1 MCGVK
6 GLCIGLT
13 QGLYVY
19 RCIEG
24 HRFIPASQG
33 VSVYGFIYI
42 YICIGFMQ
50 VSGYGVTDG
59 YGGMQGICVQV
70 LYRVLKYGSGREG
83 CGYI

>member
-1 MCGVK
+1 MGSRDYV
-6 GLCIGLT
+6 GLI
-13 QGLYVY
+13 QGLFVY

-42 YICIGFMQ
+42 YRVYAGLR
-50 VSGYGVTDG
+50 VWGYRWLWGHAG
-59 YGGMQGICVQV
+59 YICVQV
-70 LYRVLKYGSGREG
+70 YIGFEVYGSGREG